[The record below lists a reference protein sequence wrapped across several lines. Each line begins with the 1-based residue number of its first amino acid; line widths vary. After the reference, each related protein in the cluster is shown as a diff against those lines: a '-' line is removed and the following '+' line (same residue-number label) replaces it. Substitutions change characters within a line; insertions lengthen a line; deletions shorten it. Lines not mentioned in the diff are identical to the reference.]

1 MEKKTIGQFIA
12 VLRKSNGLT
21 QKDLAEELNVSDKTI
36 SHWERD
42 ESAPDL
48 SLIPVIAD
56 LFGVTSDEILR
67 GERRPAVGKAAAES
81 DADSPEDAQGK
92 PDRRTDRQLK
102 VLLDRIRVQF
112 LTHSLIATG
121 IGVLGLIAALTL
133 DVAAWET
140 ILGFFVGM
148 ALYVA
153 AIVTETVF
161 IINTRATLTAEDFEG
176 DRLDACRKA
185 VNRTACTTYSILA
198 GLFVF
203 TLPMAADGPTEEW
216 LLCGTIVLLIL
227 AAVWGVVFLIM
238 KWNVI
243 RDAAM
248 NDRLSKLKG
257 ICALFTVLA
266 LLVTFGA
273 QWALNEFVLLDKLFA
288 PRQTIDSVE
297 EFVEFAE
304 SSSDENYITEKIIT
318 RNNKLLRTF
327 ELRNDDLLEWSYEWD
342 DEGGIVFTILTID
355 DLVVGGRRASIFNI
369 AYCALY
375 AAEIA
380 AGFIVYFKLKKK
392 RRNA

>member
-67 GERRPAVGKAAAES
+67 GERRPAVGKAAEAEAETE
-81 DADSPEDAQGK
+81 DTPEDAPRK

-102 VLLDRIRVQF
+102 ALLDRIRVQF
-112 LTHSLIATG
+112 LTRSLIATG
-121 IGVLGLIAALTL
+121 IGVLGLIAALAL

-176 DRLDACRKA
+176 ERLDACRKA

-243 RDAAM
+243 RDA
-248 NDRLSKLKG
+248 DSLSKLKG

-304 SSSDENYITEKIIT
+304 SSSEENYITEKIIT
-318 RNNKLLRTF
+318 KNNKLLRTF
-327 ELRNDDLLEWSYEWD
+327 EWRNDDLCEWSYEWD
-342 DEGGIVFTILTID
+342 DGDEIVFTILTID

-392 RRNA
+392 RKNA